1 MHRAEFTGIEFEILW
16 SGYGRDR
23 LPYPLQYRTDIAD
36 FEDLKQHREQAVESL
51 LRKYDPAVE
60 RALMV
65 LLDPEA
71 RVESKGHVG
80 QENSS
85 IIRFHGAIRGE
96 QGATLTQAPGADEG
110 TGADVTLTYCTPD
123 QVAALAVAALP
134 RTKPGTKPPIEVRRD
149 QLAEEEDH
157 FEYRAGRLSSAD
169 QLNRIFHRPRQAFGE
184 ISAHSGPAIDARPT
198 PARTFWWM
206 DYPDGRYYVKTG
218 DPIIAEP
225 LPADRMVAGIRRML
239 TRAQRY
245 HQEFGADDQPT
256 R

>member
-23 LPYPLQYRTDIAD
+23 LPYPLQYRTGIAEFD
-36 FEDLKQHREQAVESL
+36 QLKRHREAAVESL
-51 LRKYDPAVE
+51 LEKYDPAIE
-60 RALMV
+60 RAVAV

-71 RVESKGHVG
+71 RVESKGYVG
-80 QENSS
+80 HNDSN
-85 IIRFHGAIRGE
+85 IIRFHGAIRGDA
-96 QGATLTQAPGADEG
+96 GVTLAQAPGADED
-110 TGADVTLTYCTPD
+110 TGGDVTLTYCTPA
-123 QVAALAVAALP
+123 QVAALTVAALP
-134 RTKPGTKPPIEVRRD
+134 RTQPGTKPPVEVRRE
-149 QLAEEEDH
+149 QLAAEEDH

-169 QLNRIFHRPRQAFGE
+169 QLNRIFHRPRRAFGE
-184 ISAHSGPAIDARPT
+184 ISAHSGPAVDARPT

-225 LPADRMVAGIRRML
+225 LPTDRMIAGIHRML

-245 HQEFGADDQPT
+245 HQEFGDTTCD